1 MRKIFIK
8 ILISFSI
15 TFFIFSCHS
24 EKIMTAKI
32 RIKGSDT
39 MFPLTQILAEEYM
52 KQNPYISVYVEG
64 GGTALGVKALVRG
77 EIDICTASR
86 NLTSE
91 EAKIMAE
98 NFGTLG
104 LSFLIAKDGL
114 SIYLNSK
121 NNIWSLTIEDLK
133 KIFTCEITNWK
144 KLGGDDAKIVIYTR
158 SPNSGTYLYFQEHIL
173 EGKEYC
179 NEAKVIST
187 TKEIIN
193 KVSNEKYAIGY
204 GGIGYDGKV
213 NHAKINGIEPT
224 EENVLNDKYPI
235 ARYLYFY
242 TLNTPSGF
250 VKDFIDW
257 VLSPEG
263 QKIVREEGYIPL
275 WERKF

>member
-1 MRKIFIK
+1 
-8 ILISFSI
+8 
-15 TFFIFSCHS
+15 
-24 EKIMTAKI
+24 MTAKI

>member
-1 MRKIFIK
+1 MRKFFIKTFFSISLIFI
-8 ILISFSI
+8 F
-15 TFFIFSCHS
+15 FSCQS

-39 MFPLTQILAEEYM
+39 MFHLTQILAEEYM
-52 KQNPYISVYVEG
+52 KLNPYVSIYVEG
-64 GGTALGVKALVRG
+64 GGTALGVKSLVRG

-114 SIYLNSK
+114 SVYLNPQNK
-121 NNIWSLTIEDLK
+121 IQSLTIDELK

-144 KLGGDDAKIVIYTR
+144 ELGGDDAKIILYTR
-158 SPNSGTYLYFQEHIL
+158 SPNSGTFLYFKEHIL
-173 EGKEYC
+173 EDKEYC

-187 TKEIIN
+187 TQEIIN
-193 KVSNEKYAIGY
+193 KVSKEKYAIGY

-213 NHAKINGIEPT
+213 IHSKINGIEPT
-224 EENVLNDKYPI
+224 EENILNDKYPI
-235 ARYLYFY
+235 ARYLHFY
-242 TLNTPSGF
+242 TLNTPDGV
-250 VKDFIDW
+250 VKKFINW